1 MYVPANKSWL
11 PAELQIIVWHTAFTT
26 PSAKVMKGV
35 CIENVGS
42 QHRWPRKQITT
53 KADVHALIAM
63 GRSLVDPC
71 PHCEFSDDTGTGS
84 YCGECR
90 SRPVVVSSF
99 YEVSYLGGCTSQCRE
114 RSPRQTYLKS
124 LQRQTCSRCEHI
136 YRHSEQYAEFIE
148 EEGCCPA
155 CYTEIEMCG
164 RPGGSSEGAL

>member
-1 MYVPANKSWL
+1 MRL
-11 PAELQIIVWHTAFTT
+11 
-26 PSAKVMKGV
+26 PSAHVLKWVT
-35 CIENVGS
+35 IESVGNNC
-42 QHRWPRKQITT
+42 RWPRKRLAT
-53 KADVHALIAM
+53 KTGAHAQIAM
-63 GRSLVDPC
+63 GRSLVGPC
-71 PHCEFSDDTGTGS
+71 SHFEFADGTGAGG
-84 YCGECR
+84 YCGSCR
-90 SRPVVVSSF
+90 SRPVVMKSF